1 MDAVRQLT
9 RQKGKLI
16 MSIWFKSFSVE
27 EVNALG
33 LNTMV
38 DHCGIKITEIRE
50 DELVGVMPVTNSVKQ
65 PFGIVHGGANCV
77 LAETLGS
84 LAANQTC
91 NPEEYQAVGSSI
103 TTNHIKA
110 VREGVITGIAKPV
123 HLGRSLQVWEIK
135 TFNDNK
141 QLTSTTSFTVSIL
154 SKQRKI

>member
-1 MDAVRQLT
+1 
-9 RQKGKLI
+9 

-27 EVNALG
+27 EINARS

-50 DELVGVMPVTNSVKQ
+50 DGLIGVMPVTNSIKQ

-84 LAANQTC
+84 IAANKTC
-91 NPEEYQAVGSSI
+91 NPEEFHAVGISI
-103 TTNHIKA
+103 STNHIKA

-135 TFNDNK
+135 TFNDDN
-141 QLTSTTSFTVSIL
+141 QMTSTTSFTVSIL
-154 SKQRKI
+154 TKQRKI